1 MKLRAEISTAAE
13 LVAGAAFSA
22 VLVFVYVAFAARRL
36 GPVAYADFSSAL
48 TFIYV
53 ATIACSAFAPAVSR
67 VVARHVERGGGDRV
81 LALRVSV
88 RQRFMRW
95 SLLAIVVSFAAAV
108 PLARLFHFQSTLTVL
123 LALGCAIAFVLV
135 SVERGFLNGLGR
147 FRTYNLNVI
156 LESALRVAL
165 AGAFLAVSQRPE
177 AALVPYLLSPVA
189 ALGILLVKGRSTSGP
204 PEGDEWAEIVRLAT
218 PILLLMLGAA
228 VYQNADMLAV
238 KRWLPAATAGQY
250 GAAFSLVRGF
260 GVLFVPL
267 YIMSGPLLIALHEQ
281 KRSIVGAT
289 LRLAGYFVALSALPL
304 AALMVYGREIA
315 VLVYGPAYAEAGSI
329 SGPLAGVVM
338 LGYLTLLIAQAR
350 VTVGAFRVAHV
361 YAAFALVQVIVLF
374 FVHDSVTSI
383 IAALYAVSGTML
395 IVVIAALFR
404 PLE

>member
-1 MKLRAEISTAAE
+1 MKLRTEISTAAE

-22 VLVFVYVAFAARRL
+22 ALIFVYVALAARRL

-53 ATIACSAFAPAVSR
+53 ATVACSAISPAVSR
-67 VVARHVERGGGDRV
+67 VVARLVERGEIEGVD
-81 LALRVSV
+81 ALRASV
-88 RQRFMRW
+88 RRRFMRW
-95 SLLAIVVSFAAAV
+95 SILALVVSFAAAV
-108 PLARLFHFQSTLTVL
+108 PLARLFHFQSAMTVL
-123 LALGCAIAFVLV
+123 LALTCAIAFVLV
-135 SVERGFLNGLGR
+135 SAERGFLHGLGR
-147 FRTYNLNVI
+147 FRTHNVNVI
-156 LESALRVAL
+156 FESALRLAL

-189 ALGILLVKGRSTSGP
+189 ALAILIVRERTPTGTAEEDGWP
-204 PEGDEWAEIVRLAT
+204 EIVRLAA

-238 KRWLPAATAGQY
+238 KRWLPAAVAGQY
-250 GAAFSLVRGF
+250 GAAFALVRGF

-267 YIMSGPLLIALHEQ
+267 YIMSGPLLISLHEQ
-281 KRSIVGAT
+281 GRSIVGAT
-289 LRLAGYFVALSALPL
+289 LRLSGYFVALSAVPL
-304 AALMVYGREIA
+304 AALMWYGREIT
-315 VLVYGPAYAEAGSI
+315 VLVYGRAYAEAGSI

-350 VTVGAFRVAHV
+350 VTVGAFGVARV
-361 YAAFALVQVIVLF
+361 YAVFALVQVVVLL

-383 IAALYAVSGTML
+383 IAVLYAVSCAML

-404 PLE
+404 PLK